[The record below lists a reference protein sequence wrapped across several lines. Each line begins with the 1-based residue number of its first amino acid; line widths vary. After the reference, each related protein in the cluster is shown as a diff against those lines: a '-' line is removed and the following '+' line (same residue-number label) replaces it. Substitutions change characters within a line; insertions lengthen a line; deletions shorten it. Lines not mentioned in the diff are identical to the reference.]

1 MRNNCVSASPAVDTI
16 MPAMDGAVGRIT
28 ILGSGSSGNATVLEL
43 GAHAKKCLLIDAG
56 LSPSQVKRRMA
67 VACTP
72 GIVLGAILLTHLD
85 TDHWQRSWSAQ
96 LEKRPIPV
104 IVRRQ
109 HRARALEAGVPAH
122 CLKVVEH
129 SFSLGA
135 LAQCTAVEVPHDED
149 GSTAFL
155 VESSAGRVGYA
166 TDLGEVPPRML
177 DTFRDL
183 DVLALEAN
191 YDPALQRASPRPEFL
206 KRRIMGSSGHLSN
219 DQSAE
224 AIDAIARRSSLQQL
238 FLLHLSKDCNTPH
251 LARSTV
257 VSRCPSLHDCTVVA
271 ARHEPTASAV
281 FSRAACPLTVREPTT
296 VLC

>member
-1 MRNNCVSASPAVDTI
+1 
-16 MPAMDGAVGRIT
+16 MDGAPGRIT

-43 GAHAKKCLLIDAG
+43 GAHAKKSILIDAG
-56 LSPSQVKRRMA
+56 ISPGQVKQRMA
-67 VACTP
+67 AACRP

-85 TDHWQRSWSAQ
+85 TDHWQRGWSAQ

-109 HRARALEAGVPAH
+109 HRVRALEAGVPAN
-122 CLKVVEH
+122 CLRVVDH
-129 SFSLGA
+129 TFSLGA

-149 GSTAFL
+149 GSTAFV
-155 VESSAGRVGYA
+155 VECTAGRVGYA

-177 DTFRDL
+177 DAFQDL

-191 YDPALQRASPRPEFL
+191 YDPALQRASSRPEFL

-219 DQSAE
+219 EQSAE
-224 AIDAIARRSSLQQL
+224 AIDAIASRSRLQQL
-238 FLLHLSKDCNTPH
+238 FLLHLSKDCNTPQ
-251 LARSTV
+251 LARSAV
-257 VSRCPSLHDCTVVA
+257 VSRCPSLQECTVVA
-271 ARHEPTASAV
+271 ARHEPTAGAV
-281 FSRAACPLTVREPTT
+281 FSRAVSPLTAHESTT